1 MLPIHR
7 AAVLAAL
14 LVPAVG
20 LAQASELKL
29 GAQAGTRLWVEGGSN
44 VRSWSCDAKLVEASV
59 TGDSVAA
66 TASAKAVSVA
76 ARKAVLTIPVERL
89 DCRNG
94 TMNEHMR
101 KALKASANKTIQY
114 RIAKWELTPR
124 GDDEGTVTTSGTLVI
139 AGAEKPVS
147 VEFTAKR
154 ATQGTW
160 QLKGNKTIRMTEWGV
175 KPPSLMLGTMKVHD
189 PVTVRFE
196 LVLEPK

>member
-1 MLPIHR
+1 MRPIRR
-7 AAVLAAL
+7 AALLAAL
-14 LVPAVG
+14 WLPAA
-20 LAQASELKL
+20 AQAQDSELKL
-29 GAQAGTRLWVEGGSN
+29 GTQAGTRLWVEGGSN
-44 VRSWSCDAKLVEASV
+44 VRSWSCDAKVVEASV
-59 TGDSVAA
+59 TGGAVPA
-66 TASAKAVSVA
+66 TASAKAVSTAV
-76 ARKAVLTIPVERL
+76 RQAVLTIPVERL

-101 KALKASANKTIQY
+101 KALKANANKSIQY

-124 GDDEGTVTTSGTLVI
+124 GDDEGSVTTSGTLVI

-147 VEFTAKR
+147 VDLTAKR
-154 ATQGTW
+154 AAQGTW
-160 QLKGNKTIRMTEWGV
+160 QLKGSKTIRMTEWGV

>member
-1 MLPIHR
+1 MRPIRR
-7 AAVLAAL
+7 AALLAAL
-14 LVPAVG
+14 SLPVA
-20 LAQASELKL
+20 AQAQDSELKL

-44 VRSWSCDAKLVEASV
+44 VRNWSCDAKLVEASV
-59 TGDSVAA
+59 TGDAVPA
-66 TASAKAVSVA
+66 TASAKVVSTA
-76 ARKAVLTIPVERL
+76 ARKAVLTIPVEKL

-101 KALKASANKTIQY
+101 KALKANAHKSIEY

-124 GDDEGTVTTSGTLVI
+124 GDDEGTVATSGTLVI

-147 VEFTAKR
+147 VDFTAKR
-154 ATQGTW
+154 ATPGAW
-160 QLKGNKTIRMTEWGV
+160 QLKGTKTIRMTEWGV

-189 PVTVRFE
+189 PVTVKFE

>member
-1 MLPIHR
+1 MRPIRR
-7 AAVLAAL
+7 ASVLAAL
-14 LVPAVG
+14 WLPAAVQ
-20 LAQASELKL
+20 AQDTELKL
-29 GAQAGTRLWVEGGSN
+29 GTQAGTRLWVEGGSN

-59 TGDSVAA
+59 TGEAVPA
-66 TASAKAVSVA
+66 TASAKAVSAA
-76 ARKAVLTIPVERL
+76 ARQAVLTIPVDRL

-101 KALKASANKTIQY
+101 KALKANANKSIQY

-124 GDDEGTVTTSGTLVI
+124 GDDAGSVTTSGTLLI
-139 AGAEKPVS
+139 AGAEKPIS
-147 VEFTAKR
+147 VELTAKR
-154 ATQGTW
+154 AAQGTW
-160 QLKGNKTIRMTEWGV
+160 QLTGSKTIRMTEWGV